1 MRCQVSGDKISCT
14 LSSAYCLQGSGSTH
28 LKRSSFPLRVSS
40 EHSMYKKLLLLRTN
54 CTVTTTENLEPKWAP
69 NCPDTTTQNLEQ
81 KRCVFLWGTVPK
93 FPYTTAQD
101 QVQKLPAILLTIKNK
116 LQAASSKLQI
126 WRIKFVD
133 LPTAQIE
140 LQMPSGPPCALGP
153 SKHWEPALSGHR

>member
-28 LKRSSFPLRVSS
+28 LRQSSFPLRVSS

-101 QVQKLPAILLTIKNK
+101 QVQKLPSILLTIKNK
-116 LQAASSKLQI
+116 TYVQCYSCKLQTTNLKNKI
-126 WRIKFVD
+126 RRLTD
-133 LPTAQIE
+133 CTD
-140 LQMPSGPPCALGP
+140 
-153 SKHWEPALSGHR
+153 